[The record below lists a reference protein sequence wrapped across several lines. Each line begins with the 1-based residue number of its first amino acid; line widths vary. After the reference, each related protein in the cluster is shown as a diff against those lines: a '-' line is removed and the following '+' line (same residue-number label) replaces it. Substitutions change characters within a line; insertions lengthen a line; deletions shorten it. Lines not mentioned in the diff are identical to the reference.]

1 MKSNAMMLLMFALSL
16 LSLTSC
22 QKNQTVNTNL
32 EVRDQLFQSRLQA
45 VRLGDGVPLD
55 LDIAIRW
62 RIDDLVAFHTQFAHP
77 RAFDTLI
84 LGPRS
89 RELANEVANPFT
101 SVDSIFG
108 PWRQEFIQ
116 AVKKS
121 FKEELGEEGVSI
133 EEVIIPEIYFPKT
146 YTDALEASG
155 MKERKLEAIRQQN
168 EVDLA
173 AAKAD
178 KKRATAQGEIS
189 IEQAR
194 MEGKLQQIQAQT
206 EEIRRKTELA
216 KAETQRQVAEKQSY
230 AEARKAEL
238 LAEADV
244 TKVRALKK
252 AEADHKREL
261 EMIEVEKQRAFD
273 KAGLDKEL
281 EIAKICA
288 KNPTYASY
296 MVNKELASK
305 VQIAVLPAN
314 VDGNIFG
321 ELLKMQT
328 PAQTAQIKE
337 N

>member
-1 MKSNAMMLLMFALSL
+1 MKSNTMILFLLAVLSL
-16 LSLTSC
+16 SAC
-22 QKNQTVNTNL
+22 QKKQNTNL
-32 EVRDQLFQSRLQA
+32 EVRDQLFQAKLNA

-55 LDIAIRW
+55 LEVAIRW

-89 RELANEVANPFT
+89 RELANEVANPFM
-101 SVDSIFG
+101 SVDSVFG
-108 PWRQEFIQ
+108 PWRQKFIQ
-116 AVKKS
+116 EVKKS
-121 FKEELGEEGVSI
+121 FEKHLGEEGVSI

-168 EVDLA
+168 DVDLA
-173 AAKAD
+173 AALAD
-178 KKRATAQGEIS
+178 KKRTTAQGEIA

-194 MEGKLQQIQAQT
+194 MEGKLQQIQANT

-216 KAETQRQVAEKQSY
+216 KAETQRQVAEKQSF

-244 TKVRALKK
+244 VKVRALKK
-252 AEADHKREL
+252 AEAEHQREL

-273 KAGLDKEL
+273 KVGMEKEL
-281 EIAKICA
+281 EIAKLCSE
-288 KNPTYASY
+288 NPTYASY

-314 VDGNIFG
+314 VDGNLFG

-328 PAQTAQIKE
+328 PAQAAGEKK